1 MTEYK
6 VLSTCQRRGYRLTD
20 ISIWEA
26 TRGHTKLGFERNGEK
41 CDPPEYIDLGIGEHP
56 RVLPEGSKIIDAVN
70 TPVITAKSAQNKVV
84 KKEKPT
90 ETNGDI
96 TVESIIAAMQG
107 LVDERNALLE
117 RVKELE
123 SHPVVTETKQPEVEL
138 VDQWR
143 IQFRWYG
150 SAMDL
155 HQEWGYHSEQAANER
170 FQEWIDTFGD
180 KFSDVEIVHYKINK
194 ESMQ

>member
-6 VLSTCQRRGYRLTD
+6 VLSTCQRRGYKLTD

-56 RVLPEGSKIIDAVN
+56 RVLPQGSKIIDAEIK
-70 TPVITAKSAQNKVV
+70 PVITAKSAQNKVV

-117 RVKELE
+117 RVEELE
-123 SHPVVTETKQPEVEL
+123 SRPVVTETKQPEVEL

-150 SAMDL
+150 SWGEL
-155 HQEWGYHSEQAANER
+155 EQEWGYHSEQAANER
-170 FQEWIDTFGD
+170 FQKWVDTFGD

-194 ESMQ
+194 ESM